1 MYRLPFLV
9 CRDTGEVQGIK
20 EMEVFLLESNA
31 GVDVLVIQTAK
42 ENQQT
47 LTKKWKTETN
57 LAAKEVDGK
66 STRRSRNRPPAMSSS
81 SYYEEK
87 NYFIKQRP
95 ESLTENAKKLSEEE
109 IHLLELD
116 IFKPLDFYEIL
127 FNRMKLKDERESR
140 ERKIPEFIRTFIIR
154 L

>member
-20 EMEVFLLESNA
+20 EMEVFSLESNA
-31 GVDVLVIQTAK
+31 GVDVHVIQTAK
-42 ENQQT
+42 ENQQR
-47 LTKKWKTETN
+47 LTKKWKTEAN

-66 STRRSRNRPPAMSSS
+66 STGRGRNRPPAMSSS

-116 IFKPLDFYEIL
+116 IFKPLDFYELL
-127 FNRMKLKDERESR
+127 FNRMKLNDERESR
-140 ERKIPEFIRTFIIR
+140 ERKIPKYNRTFIIR